1 MNCYLYEASPASYF
15 INIRLHHF
23 LIGLIA
29 DGLEQGRRG
38 KVGHPGRHR
47 NSGKDQAWG
56 DSPVRTEGSQ
66 IYWEEGELTG
76 VCRCGLV

>member
-38 KVGHPGRHR
+38 KVGHPGR
-47 NSGKDQAWG
+47 
-56 DSPVRTEGSQ
+56 EEL
-66 IYWEEGELTG
+66 WEELRGGRPASQTWNSSYGTEE
-76 VCRCGLV
+76 R